1 MAIRSEQPGAP
12 LTAIRLCLVAMTGL
26 VVANCAN
33 QGGGARGPYS
43 GQESREFGAFSH
55 SKYGRA
61 SERVVADGQDV
72 PKGGGRDLVG
82 KTYRIAGR
90 TYTPYEKKPGHTEV
104 GHSSWYGA
112 AFHGRKTAN
121 GEIYDRFALS
131 AAHRTMPLPSYARVT
146 NLANSRSIIVRV
158 NDRGPYHG
166 NRIIDVSQKT
176 ADVLDFRS
184 AGTGRVKV
192 EYIGRASVAGSDDR
206 KLLASLRTDGSPAPT
221 PDGVSAPRTEVMV
234 ASAQPVRQSL
244 PVQAASYA
252 PASQPTVAQ
261 IVPAAAPA
269 TTAIAM
275 AQPAAREP
283 APQRFASAALPAAA
297 PLPPERPFDLM
308 TIPNAGTPVMNAVP
322 GSASGRAGTTVA
334 QLFYAEPDR
343 AAARFEKS
351 DPWSTLK
358 PQRFKPLKIA
368 P

>member
-1 MAIRSEQPGAP
+1 M
-12 LTAIRLCLVAMTGL
+12 TAIRLCLAATAGL
-26 VVANCAN
+26 LVANCAN
-33 QGGGARGPYS
+33 QNVSRSYS
-43 GQESREFGAFSH
+43 SQESREFGAFSH

-61 SERVVADGQDV
+61 SERVVAEGQEV

-82 KTYRIAGR
+82 KRYSVAGR
-90 TYTPYEKKPGHTEV
+90 TYTPFVKTAGHTEI

-146 NLANSRSIIVRV
+146 NINNGRSIVVRV

-192 EYIGRASVAGSDDR
+192 EYLGRAALAGSDDR
-206 KLLASLRTDGSPAPT
+206 MLLASLRTDGSPAP
-221 PDGVSAPRTEVMV
+221 APSGIAAPQTQVMV
-234 ASAQPVRQSL
+234 ASAPQQTFRPQTTAFAPVVPE
-244 PVQAASYA
+244 PVERTES
-252 PASQPTVAQ
+252 
-261 IVPAAAPA
+261 PAAAPA
-269 TTAIAM
+269 VTTIAM
-275 AQPAAREP
+275 AQPAPRAE
-283 APQRFASAALPAAA
+283 APVRVAANLPSRA

-322 GSASGRAGTTVA
+322 GAPSAARATGTTVA
-334 QLFYAEPDR
+334 QLFYAEPDQ
-343 AAARFEKS
+343 AAGRFEKS
-351 DPWSTLK
+351 DPWARLK
-358 PQRFKPLKIA
+358 PQGFQPARLVR
-368 P
+368 